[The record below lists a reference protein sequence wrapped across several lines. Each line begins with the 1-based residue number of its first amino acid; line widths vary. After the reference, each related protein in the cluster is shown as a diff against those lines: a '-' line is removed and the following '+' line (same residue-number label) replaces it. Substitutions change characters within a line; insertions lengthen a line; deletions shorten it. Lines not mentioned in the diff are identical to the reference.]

1 MSYLER
7 CALARDGVVRQFLGD
22 WNFTNWLIYQR
33 LSLLQELLDRSI
45 LILALV
51 LAAVERSETINFTEE
66 LHLVEMVGV
75 AGLFVR
81 EEIDERGVGD
91 EVEHFAS
98 FIAWKL
104 IVVAHRV
111 DGIEI

>member
-1 MSYLER
+1 
-7 CALARDGVVRQFLGD
+7 
-22 WNFTNWLIYQR
+22 
-33 LSLLQELLDRSI
+33 
-45 LILALV
+45 
-51 LAAVERSETINFTEE
+51 
-66 LHLVEMVGV
+66 MVGV
-75 AGLFVR
+75 AGLLVR

-111 DGIEI
+111 DGIEM